1 MLLLAF
7 SFFIS
12 GCSQNKINRLRTY
25 SPVSEPPPAGDNL
38 PAQTPGELENRGDLY
53 LARGEYQTAFMKYDQ
68 ARRMAGDDANLR
80 YKMGMALLL
89 GEAPGEAVKEFEAVL
104 TAAPGHV
111 PAYEAAGR
119 AYLQIKDYKNARKH
133 LVKAIE
139 IDPDRWRAH
148 NYLAIIYDYEKRYEE
163 AIAHYMAALKIDPG
177 QGSLYNNLGVSNLL
191 SKNYDAAAGNFR
203 DALKH
208 GYTAP
213 KVYNN
218 LGMALAKSGDF
229 EGARVAFV
237 EGNGEAQG
245 YNNLGCVL
253 LEMGYRRQ
261 AIASFEKALSL
272 SPSYYHRAAANLKS
286 VR

>member
-7 SFFIS
+7 SVFIG
-12 GCSQNKINRLRTY
+12 GCSQHKINRLRSY

-38 PAQTPGELENRGDLY
+38 PAQTPGELQKMGDFY

-68 ARRMAGDDANLR
+68 ARRMAGGDVELR
-80 YKMGMALLL
+80 YKMGMALLM
-89 GEAPGEAVKEFEAVL
+89 GQAPMEALKEFEAVL
-104 TAAPGHV
+104 EADPGHA
-111 PAYEAAGR
+111 PAHEAAGS
-119 AYLQIKDYKNARKH
+119 AYLQVKDYKNARKH
-133 LVKAIE
+133 LVEAIE
-139 IDPDRWRAH
+139 IDPESWRAH
-148 NYLAIIYDYEKRYEE
+148 NWLGIIYDYDKRYEE
-163 AIAHYMAALKIDPG
+163 AIAHYLTALEIDSG
-177 QGSLYNNLGVSNLL
+177 QGSVYNNLGVSNFL

-203 DALKH
+203 EALKH

-229 EGARVAFV
+229 EGARDAFV

-272 SPSYYHRAAANLKS
+272 SPSYYHRAATNLKS